1 MRNNI
6 TKIIIMACLFASCI
20 GMTACGKTYDTTGV
34 AVNKEGKVTSV
45 ICADF
50 TAPNYDV
57 NELTDMATAEI
68 SEYNSEYL
76 SSKITMD
83 PIKYKEDDNSVKMIM
98 TYNSAYDYA
107 AFNHVSFFY
116 GTVNEAIDKGYT
128 IAGSMVSADG
138 EKLPEDWK
146 EQFGEKH
153 VIICDEKTEVRTP
166 YKIEYATEGVKLLG
180 KKEADLSNIDGVV
193 QLLLS
198 K

>member
-6 TKIIIMACLFASCI
+6 TKIIIMACLLASCI

-116 GTVNEAIDKGYT
+116 GTVNEAID
-128 IAGSMVSADG
+128 
-138 EKLPEDWK
+138 
-146 EQFGEKH
+146 
-153 VIICDEKTEVRTP
+153 
-166 YKIEYATEGVKLLG
+166 
-180 KKEADLSNIDGVV
+180 
-193 QLLLS
+193 
-198 K
+198 

>member
-6 TKIIIMACLFASCI
+6 TKIIIMACLLASCI

-146 EQFGEKH
+146 EQYGEKH